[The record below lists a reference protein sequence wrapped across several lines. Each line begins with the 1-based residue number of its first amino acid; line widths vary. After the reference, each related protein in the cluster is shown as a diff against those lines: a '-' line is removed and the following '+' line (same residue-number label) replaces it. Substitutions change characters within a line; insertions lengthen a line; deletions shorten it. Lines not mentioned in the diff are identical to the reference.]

1 MHRAFL
7 PQPPARGRHALALAA
22 VVAVLGCST
31 SDILN
36 VDTPDIIPTVTS
48 ASGAIALKNGVI
60 LRLEQATNGIQGP
73 DALFV
78 YGGLLADEYRSGDT
92 FVQRNDMDQRIFDPT
107 NTFLAGPF
115 RSLNRVRVEGLAAI
129 NALQTYAPTPQS
141 NIGLM
146 YALTAYSL
154 NLAGETYCNGI
165 PVSGLSGT
173 TIVYG
178 DPLPVDS
185 VFGLASVAADSAL
198 AYQPGP
204 DSARVRQFA
213 AIVKGRAL
221 LNRGQYAAAAS
232 VVSQVATAFHYDV
245 TYSANTSDNQ
255 IWALNTSAKRYFIG
269 DREGGSGLPFYSA
282 NDPRVIRS
290 KGGKV
295 FDSSLPDT
303 AILQGLWGRFSAV
316 PIAAGIEARLI
327 EAEASLQ
334 AGNTAAWL
342 TTLNTLRAN
351 NALYPTAQTGFTR
364 APIPLPA
371 VADPGTPA
379 SRVDLMFYER
389 GFWMFSTGHRLGDLR
404 RLIRQ
409 YGRAPDAV
417 FPTGTYFK
425 GGPFGPAVNMPIP
438 LDEQNNPHFVHCM
451 NTSA

>member
-1 MHRAFL
+1 MIRHHAVA
-7 PQPPARGRHALALAA
+7 PAMAVSCLAA
-22 VVAVLGCST
+22 LLGCST
-31 SDILN
+31 HDILT
-36 VDTPDIIPTVTS
+36 VTDPDVIPTVTS

-92 FVQRNDMDQRIFDPT
+92 FVQRNDMDQRRFDPT

-115 RSLNRVRVEGLAAI
+115 RALNRIRVEGAAAI
-129 NALQTYAPTPQS
+129 QGLRTFAPSPQS

-146 YALTAYSL
+146 FALTAYSI
-154 NLAGETYCNGI
+154 NLAGEYYCNGV
-165 PVSGLSGT
+165 PLSSLEGT

-185 VFGLASVAADSAL
+185 LFALATGFADSAL
-198 AYQPGP
+198 ANQPGP
-204 DSARVRQFA
+204 DSARVRQLA
-213 AIVKGRAL
+213 SVVKGRAL
-221 LNRGQYAAAAS
+221 LNRARYTAAAAA
-232 VVSQVATAFHYDV
+232 VAGVRDTFHYDV

-269 DREGGSGLPFYSA
+269 DREGGTGLPFYSA

-303 AILQGLWGRFSAV
+303 AILQGIWGRFSSV
-316 PIAAGIEARLI
+316 PIATGIEARLI

-334 AGNTAAWL
+334 AGNSGAWL
-342 TTLNTLRAN
+342 TTLNALRAN
-351 NALYPTAQTGFTR
+351 TGLYPTAQTGFTR
-364 APIPLPA
+364 APIPLA
-371 VADPGTPA
+371 ALADPGTPDT
-379 SRVDLMFYER
+379 RVDLMFYER
-389 GFWMFSTGHRLGDLR
+389 GFWTFSTGHRLGDLR

-409 YGRAPDAV
+409 YGRAPDSV

-425 GGPFGPAVNMPIP
+425 GGPYGPAVNMPIP
-438 LDEQNNPHFVHCM
+438 LDEQNNPHFVQCT